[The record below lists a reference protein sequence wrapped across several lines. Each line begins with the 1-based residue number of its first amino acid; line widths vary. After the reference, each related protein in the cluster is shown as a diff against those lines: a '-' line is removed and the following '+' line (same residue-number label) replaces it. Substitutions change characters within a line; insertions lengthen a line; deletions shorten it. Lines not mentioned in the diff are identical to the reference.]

1 LKGQEFVIIGVPKE
15 IYPGEQRVALTPP
28 VVPNLTKAGFEV
40 VVESGAGVAAGYPD
54 SQYTEKGAKVL
65 ADRAAVFSAAE
76 IITQVLCYGANDI
89 NGANDL
95 PLMRSGQM
103 LLGFLRPLGSAEV
116 VQQIARTGITSYCVE
131 LIPRTTRA
139 QSMDALSSMANLAG
153 YKSVLIAAD
162 HLPRILPMMTT
173 AAGTITPSKVLIIG
187 VGVAGLQAIATARR
201 LGAVVSAYD
210 VRPAVKEQ
218 VQSLGARF
226 VELPLETS
234 DAQDARGYARAQDE
248 AFYAKQRELMG
259 QVIAEHDV
267 VITTAVIP
275 GKKAPTLVTA
285 EMVEG
290 MRLGSVIFDLA
301 AERGGNCELTE
312 SGKTVAKHGVT
323 IIGAIN
329 VAGGVPFHASQV
341 YAKNLTTFLLNLV
354 KDGKVRPESEDD
366 IIRDTLLTR
375 GGEVVNQRVRD
386 FFPALAAASPK

>member
-1 LKGQEFVIIGVPKE
+1 MIVGVPKE
-15 IYPGEQRVALTPP
+15 IYPGEQRVALTPL
-28 VVPNLTKAGFEV
+28 VIPNLAKAGFEV
-40 VVESGAGVAAGYPD
+40 VVQSGAGVAAGYPD
-54 SQYTEKGAKVL
+54 EQYAEKGAKVL
-65 ADRAAVFSAAE
+65 PDRNSVFSTAE
-76 IITQVLCYGANDI
+76 IILQVLCYGANDI

-95 PLMRSGQM
+95 PLLRNGQI
-103 LLGFLRPLGSAEV
+103 LIGFLRPLGSAEV
-116 VQQIARTGITSYCVE
+116 VQQVARTGATSYCVE
-131 LIPRTTRA
+131 LVPRTTRA

-153 YKSVLIAAD
+153 YKAVLVSAD
-162 HLPRILPMMTT
+162 HLPRIFPMMTT

-187 VGVAGLQAIATARR
+187 VGVAGLQSIATARR

-226 VELPLETS
+226 VELPLETG

-248 AFYAKQRELMG
+248 AFYAKQRQLMG

-285 EMVEG
+285 EMVKG
-290 MRLGSVIFDLA
+290 MRPGSVIFDLA

-312 SGKTVAKHGVT
+312 SGKTVVKHGVT
-323 IIGAIN
+323 IIGPVN
-329 VAGGVPFHASQV
+329 VASGVPFHASQM

-354 KDGKVRPESEDD
+354 KDGKVRVETEDD

-375 GGEVVNQRVRD
+375 GGEIVNQRVRE
-386 FFPALAAASPK
+386 FFSTPTTAK

>member
-1 LKGQEFVIIGVPKE
+1 VIVGVPKE
-15 IYPGEQRVALTPP
+15 IYPGEQRVALTPL
-28 VVPNLTKAGFEV
+28 VIPNLAKAGFEV
-40 VVESGAGVAAGYPD
+40 VVQPGAGVAAGYPD
-54 SQYTEKGAKVL
+54 EQYAEKGAKVL
-65 ADRAAVFSAAE
+65 PDRNSIFSTAE
-76 IITQVLCYGANDI
+76 IILQVLCYGANDI

-95 PLMRSGQM
+95 PLLRNGQI
-103 LLGFLRPLGSAEV
+103 LIGFLRPLGSAEV
-116 VQQIARTGITSYCVE
+116 VQQVARTGATSYCVE

-187 VGVAGLQAIATARR
+187 VGVAGLQAIATAKR

-248 AFYAKQRELMG
+248 AFYAKQRQLMG

-275 GKKAPTLVTA
+275 GKRAPVLVTA
-285 EMVEG
+285 EMVKG
-290 MRLGSVIFDLA
+290 MRPGSVIFDLA

-312 SGKTVAKHGVT
+312 SAKTVVKHGVT
-323 IIGAIN
+323 IIGSVN
-329 VAGGVPFHASQV
+329 VANGVAFHASQV

-354 KDGKVRPESEDD
+354 KDGKVRAETEDD

-375 GGEVVNQRVRD
+375 GGEVVNQRVRE
-386 FFPALAAASPK
+386 FFLTPTAAK